1 VPIKQWPGS
10 FLLIWIG
17 AFILVSGLVMLAP
30 ISSRAQIFVF
40 SKDELT
46 ALTAKNPFER
56 FPDGRPRILDSM
68 LERARSLSM

>member
-1 VPIKQWPGS
+1 
-10 FLLIWIG
+10 
-17 AFILVSGLVMLAP
+17 MLAP